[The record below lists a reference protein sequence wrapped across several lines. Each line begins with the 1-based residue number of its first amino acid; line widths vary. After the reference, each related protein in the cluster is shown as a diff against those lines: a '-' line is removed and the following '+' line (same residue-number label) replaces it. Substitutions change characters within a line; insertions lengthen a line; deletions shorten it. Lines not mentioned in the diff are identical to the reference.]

1 MEPNTAILPINE
13 VEDEHKNLETIE
25 SQKSNKNVKGIMAS
39 SKSAAI
45 KLEESKSSS
54 PTEHNHPM
62 KNEQIGNE
70 LKNTGNLNRKEN
82 SLHPQT
88 Q

>member
-1 MEPNTAILPINE
+1 MT
-13 VEDEHKNLETIE
+13 
-25 SQKSNKNVKGIMAS
+25 S

-54 PTEHNHPM
+54 PTELNHPM